1 MGLLSTGARPR
12 HRPAFPRRGC
22 RRGRRDPLAV
32 ERLAPHQAQRGR
44 RRRPGRRRGRYA
56 AGERLAVRMMVDP
69 TNVRDRTA
77 LNRLLGVPEMA
88 WLLARVRPRIA
99 ASGESALSGVVQL
112 RDPTAA
118 QRTAAARLVGWP
130 RRTGSTLRVELAD
143 VEAILRRGP
152 WPAGLADAVETLTGP
167 VVDHAAERVR
177 KAAAW
182 AEAEAGLRGAAA
194 RFAGLGDWWDQ
205 WCASGGL
212 KRAVRAE
219 AVRTA
224 AAYGPGVGA
233 SLVELAAAVLEA
245 LPSAGEPLPMLA
257 RRVTGDAHALDASRP
272 LGRLAA
278 AAVEG
283 AFAPG
288 APSSRD
294 AWAAAG
300 VVLSNVASTV
310 LSLGVPG
317 ATGTISPVARATA
330 SALEAMRTAR
340 MPLVLTLDQVRSGG
354 VAVLPPYRVIHVCE
368 NPTIVEVVAERWER
382 SAATAV
388 PPVLICT
395 WGQPSTAV
403 VDLLTILT
411 ALGAQCR
418 YHGDFDWPGLRIAHA
433 VHQRIPWTPWRY
445 TAADYVAVV
454 EGNPL
459 SRSLVGRP
467 ALSPWDPKLAMV
479 MAEHGLVVEE
489 AAVAEPRPTTGVNL
503 PPSRRPPGVADELA
517 QETVDL
523 RRPWR

>member
-1 MGLLSTGARPR
+1 
-12 HRPAFPRRGC
+12 
-22 RRGRRDPLAV
+22 
-32 ERLAPHQAQRGR
+32 
-44 RRRPGRRRGRYA
+44 
-56 AGERLAVRMMVDP
+56 MMVDP

-112 RDPTAA
+112 NDPTDA

-152 WPAGLADAVETLTGP
+152 WPAGLADATETLTGP
-167 VVDHAAERVR
+167 VVDHAAEREL

-182 AEAEAGLRGAAA
+182 ATAEAGLRDAAE
-194 RFAGLGDWWDQ
+194 RFAGLGDWWQQ

-212 KRAVRAE
+212 KRAARAE
-219 AVRTA
+219 AARTA
-224 AAYGPGVGA
+224 TAYAPGVAA
-233 SLVELAAAVLEA
+233 SLAELATAVLSA

-257 RRVTGDAHALDASRP
+257 RRITGDAHALDASRP

-278 AAVEG
+278 AAVEA

-288 APSSRD
+288 ALSSRD

-310 LSLGVPG
+310 LCLGVPG
-317 ATGTISPVARATA
+317 TTGAMGPAARATV

-340 MPLVLTLDQVRSGG
+340 MPLILTLDQVRSGG
-354 VAVLPPYRVIHVCE
+354 VAALSPNRVIHVCE
-368 NPTIVEVVAERWER
+368 NPTVVEVVAEHWAH
-382 SAATAV
+382 SGATAV
-388 PPVLICT
+388 APVLICT

-411 ALGAQCR
+411 ALGAECR

-433 VHQRIPWTPWRY
+433 VHQRITWTPWRY
-445 TAADYVAVV
+445 TAVDYVAVV
-454 EGNPL
+454 EANPV

-467 ALSPWDPKLAMV
+467 SLSPWDPKLASV
-479 MAEHGLVVEE
+479 MSEHGLAVEE
-489 AAVAEPRPTTGVNL
+489 EAVAEMLANDLVTGNH
-503 PPSRRPPGVADELA
+503 SR
-517 QETVDL
+517 
-523 RRPWR
+523 